1 MRVTCA
7 QKSAEF
13 MARIERGER
22 IEASDWMPDEYR
34 QTLIKFIQMHAL
46 SEIMGAYPEKEW
58 VPRAPTLQRKL
69 SLMSK
74 VQDEMG
80 HGQLILRVA
89 EDLAAPMGKTR
100 EDLIE
105 ELFTGACKFHNVF
118 HMPAPTWADCGVI
131 GWLVDGAA
139 VISQGALLESSYAP
153 YARVLKRVC
162 AEEGFHIQHGESI
175 CLALAEG
182 TPEQRQGLQEAINRW
197 WEPLLHFFGP
207 KEISASASILLKYRF
222 RTRTNE
228 ELRQKFFTK
237 YVTRVQALG
246 LTVPDPT
253 FHWDEAG
260 QIWVYADPDWSRLKA
275 ITRNQGPMSQ
285 ERIRLRQLSYEEA
298 AWVRQALTAP
308 VAVAS

>member
-1 MRVTCA
+1 MTDLERE
-7 QKSAEF
+7 AEF
-13 MARIERGER
+13 LGRIQRGEKV
-22 IEASDWMPDEYR
+22 EVTDWMPDDYR
-34 QTLIKFIQMHAL
+34 LTLIKFIQMHAL
-46 SEIMGAYPEKEW
+46 SEIMGALPEKEW

-69 SLMSK
+69 SLMAK

-80 HGQLILRVA
+80 HGQLLIRIA
-89 EDLAAPMGKTR
+89 EDLAKPLGKTR

-105 ELFTGACKFHNVF
+105 ELFTGKCKFHNVF
-118 HMPAPTWADCGVI
+118 HMPAPTWADAGII

-139 VISQGALLESSYAP
+139 VISQGALLDSSYGP

-182 TPEQRQGLQEAINRW
+182 TPEQRQSLQEALHRW
-197 WEPLLHFFGP
+197 WESLLLFFGP
-207 KEISASASILLKYRF
+207 KEVTQSAHIMLRYGF

-237 YVTRVQALG
+237 YVPRIWALG

-253 FHWDEAG
+253 LRYDEG
-260 QIWVYADPDWSRLKA
+260 KGEWEYAEPNWENLRA
-275 ITRNQGPMSQ
+275 ITRNQGPLSQ
-285 ERIRLRQLSYEEA
+285 YRLRLRQVSYEQTS
-298 AWVRQALTAP
+298 WVRQALAG
-308 VAVAS
+308 AVAL

>member
-1 MRVTCA
+1 MSMTYA
-7 QKSAEF
+7 EQTTEF
-13 MARIERGER
+13 MARIEAGEK

-34 QTLIKFIQMHAL
+34 IALVRFIQMHAL

-58 VPRAPTLQRKL
+58 VPRAPTLARKL

-80 HGQLILRVA
+80 HGQLILRIA
-89 EDLAAPMGKTR
+89 EDLAAPLGKSR

-105 ELFTGACKFHNVF
+105 ELFTGQCKFHNVF

-139 VISQGALLESSYAP
+139 VVSQGALLDSSYAP

-182 TPEQRQGLQEAINRW
+182 TPEQRQSLQDAINRW
-197 WEPLLHFFGP
+197 WEALLHFFGP
-207 KEISASASILLKYRF
+207 KEVSNSANILLKYRF
-222 RTRTNE
+222 RVKTNE

-237 YVTRVQALG
+237 YITRVNALG
-246 LTVPDPT
+246 LTVPDPN
-253 FHWDEAG
+253 FHWDEAT
-260 QIWVYADPDWSRLKA
+260 QLWIYADPDWSRLKA
-275 ITRNQGPMSQ
+275 ITRNEGPMSR
-285 ERIRLRQLSYEEA
+285 ERLRLRQLSYEQA

-308 VAVAS
+308 VAV